1 MDRVRLAFLAL
12 LIFALLTMLA
22 WFHMIFAVP
31 AREPAPALPHDVTFA
46 MTTDHKG
53 DNDNAF

>member
-12 LIFALLTMLA
+12 LIFTLLTMLA

-31 AREPAPALPHDVTFA
+31 AREPMPALPHDVTFA
-46 MTTDHKG
+46 MVANHKG
-53 DNDNAF
+53 DDNAF

>member
-12 LIFALLTMLA
+12 LLFTLLAMLA
-22 WFHMIFAVP
+22 WFHLIFAVP

-46 MTTDHKG
+46 MAGGCDG
-53 DNDNAF
+53 RL

>member
-1 MDRVRLAFLAL
+1 MDRVRLAFLTL

-31 AREPAPALPHDVTFA
+31 AREPMPALPRDVTFA
-46 MTTDHKG
+46 MITDHKG
-53 DNDNAF
+53 DDNAF